1 MRTSHTHARRRS
13 AGIIG
18 ILALLLS
25 AIIGATTATA
35 APPYATDA
43 TITSAEFT
51 QDSTTQGSTAE
62 LNLTWTLPDNAAAPA
77 GLVVDLPP
85 ELRGRT
91 DTFALP
97 DADGVV
103 MGQCSVTRT
112 QLVCDFDDDYL
123 AANPLNVAGTASFWV
138 AVTTEVTE
146 ETEVTDDVDGV
157 EGVITVTPPAGAC
170 TESCEFTGRGSY
182 KWGSYDTASE
192 TVQWRVVVKAPATG
206 MAGGEELTV
215 ADRVGPAQEITDV
228 SVRHSDQ
235 LVIDGNGRQV
245 PGRYQVLDPSR
256 YTVSDDLST
265 VTLTTEPGY
274 FYVVDYVTAVTDG
287 GATGTYTNEADLT
300 IGSETTRTVT
310 SEVVRQGGGGSG
322 SGTNVGRFSITK
334 EVLGAV
340 EVVEGLTYTGTY
352 EVTTPAGD
360 VIDGTFEVTDGD
372 TWVSDTFPRGS
383 IVHLTEATPAAPETV
398 TWAEPVFSE
407 NDLTLGSGSTI
418 EVTLTNEATLRT
430 GAFSVT
436 KIMTGDGAAQV
447 PDEVTFV
454 VAYSYPAGPGFEAG
468 SGELV
473 VPADGTVVESEQ
485 LPAGAE
491 VALSE
496 ATPEAIDGLTWGE
509 PVFSPESVTVAAG
522 EVVEVELTNTATVV
536 PPTDRPT
543 DPTDEPTEPTGSTEP
558 TDEPTTPSAR
568 PGMPDTGVDVG
579 VGALIGAI
587 ALIMVG
593 STMLVMRRRQQL

>member
-1 MRTSHTHARRRS
+1 MRTSHSHARRRS

-25 AIIGATTATA
+25 AIIGASTATA

-62 LNLTWTLPDNAAAPA
+62 LNLSWTLPDHAATPA

-85 ELRGRT
+85 ELQGRT
-91 DTFALP
+91 DSFPMLDP
-97 DADGVV
+97 DGAA

-123 AANPLNVAGTASFWV
+123 AANPLNISGSASFWV

-146 ETEVTDDVDGV
+146 ETEVTYDIDGV
-157 EGVITVTPPAGAC
+157 EGAITVTPPAGPCSAD
-170 TESCEFTGRGSY
+170 CEFTGRGSY
-182 KWGSYDTASE
+182 KWGTYDTATG
-192 TVQWRVVVKAPATG
+192 TVHWRVVVKAPATG
-206 MAGGEELTV
+206 MAGGQELTV
-215 ADRVGPAQEITDV
+215 TDRVGPAQEITGV
-228 SVRHSDQ
+228 SVRHTDQ

-245 PGRYQVLDPSR
+245 PGSYQLLDPSR

-265 VTLTTEPGY
+265 VTLTTEQGY
-274 FYVVDYVTAVTDG
+274 FYVVDYMTAVTDG

-300 IGSETTRTVT
+300 IGTETTKTVT
-310 SEVVRQGGGGSG
+310 AEVVRQGGGGSG

-340 EVVEGLTYTGTY
+340 GAVEGITYSGTY

-360 VIDGTFEVTDGD
+360 VLDGTFEVAGGD
-372 TWVSDTFPRGS
+372 TWVSDSFPRGS
-383 IVHLTEATPAAPETV
+383 TVHLTEDTPSAPETV
-398 TWAEPVFSE
+398 TWADPVFSE
-407 NDLTLGSGSTI
+407 NDLTLGSGTTL
-418 EVTLTNEATLRT
+418 EVTLTNEATLLT
-430 GAFSVT
+430 GSFSVT
-436 KIMTGDGAAQV
+436 KIMSGDGAAQV
-447 PDEVTFV
+447 PNDLTFV
-454 VAYSYPAGPGFEAG
+454 VAYSYPAGAGFEAG

-473 VPADGTVVESEQ
+473 VPADGTVVERDQ

-491 VALSE
+491 VTLTE
-496 ATPEAIDGLTWGE
+496 VTPDPIDGLTWGA
-509 PVFSPESVTVAAG
+509 PVFSSASVTVAAG
-522 EVVEVELTNTATVV
+522 AVVAVDLTNTATLV
-536 PPTDRPT
+536 PPTDPPT
-543 DPTDEPTEPTGSTEP
+543 DATEDPTEPAGP
-558 TDEPTTPSAR
+558 TDEPTTVTTR
-568 PGMPDTGVDVG
+568 PGMPDTGADVG
-579 VGALIGAI
+579 VGALIGAL

-593 STMLVMRRRQQL
+593 ATMLVMRRRQQH